1 MRFKTSPCWLLG
13 FAVLVVGS
21 APDRAL
27 AAAAEHAGA
36 NHAGSIASISSP
48 NYRAIIDRYGPAVVG
63 VTVEGGRKPM
73 TMSDQNPLDGSLPVP
88 ASPETSTQDPGRPLM
103 GLGTGFIISPDGVVV
118 TNAHV
123 IRGAGA
129 ITVTLDDRR
138 EFKARV
144 LGLDPDTDIAVLK
157 IEARDLPT
165 VKLGD
170 SDRLQ
175 VGDYVLAIGTPYG
188 FDETATSGIVSAMH
202 RPLPDSPYVSF
213 IQTDAAVN
221 PGNSGGPLFNA
232 SGEVVGINAQIL
244 SHGGGFEGLSF
255 AIPINLAKHI
265 ADQIV
270 ATGKATHGWLGITL
284 QQLTQPLADSFGLA
298 RPDGA
303 LVSAVKP
310 HSAAAGAGL
319 LAGDVILKCNN
330 VPIRRMGDVSELIGV
345 AMPDDTLALSIWRNG
360 KALEISA
367 RMSQPPSA
375 DDGGAADIAA
385 SNRLGISV
393 KLLSADERKEA
404 NVSRGLIVITSSGPA
419 EKAGILPG
427 DLVLSVNGTPIES
440 VERLHTLVTDAGST
454 VALLIQRGDSR
465 TYVPVIM
472 D

>member
-1 MRFKTSPCWLLG
+1 MRFKISPSWLLG
-13 FAVLVVGS
+13 LCVLVLGGM
-21 APDRAL
+21 PDWVL
-27 AAAAEHAGA
+27 AAAPEHASTNDA
-36 NHAGSIASISSP
+36 LPIAARASP

-63 VTVEGGRKPM
+63 VTVEGGSKSMEMGNQSPL
-73 TMSDQNPLDGSLPVP
+73 SDGLPAP
-88 ASPETSTQDPGRPLM
+88 APPETSTQDPGRPLM
-103 GLGTGFIISPDGVVV
+103 GLGSGFIISPDGVVV

-123 IRGAGA
+123 VRGASA
-129 ITVTLDDRR
+129 VTVTLDDRR

-144 LGLDPDTDIAVLK
+144 LGLDVDTDIAVLK
-157 IEARDLPT
+157 IEAQDLPT
-165 VKLGD
+165 VKLGN
-170 SDRLQ
+170 SDRLH

-188 FDETATSGIVSAMH
+188 FDETATAGIVSAMH

-270 ATGKATHGWLGITL
+270 ATGKVTHGWLGVTA
-284 QQLTQPLADSFGLA
+284 QQLTQPLADSFGLV

-303 LVSAVKP
+303 LVSRVKP
-310 HSAAAGAGL
+310 HSAAAAAGL

-330 VPIRRMGDVSELIGV
+330 TPIRRVGEVSELIGV
-345 AMPDDTLALSIWRNG
+345 AMPDDILLFSIWRNG
-360 KALEISA
+360 KAMELSA

-375 DDGGAADIAA
+375 ADDGTSDTAA
-385 SNRLGISV
+385 STRLGISV

-404 NVSRGLIVITSSGPA
+404 NVSRGLIILTSSGPA

-427 DLVLSVNGTPIES
+427 DLLLSVNGTPIES
-440 VERLHTLVTDAGST
+440 IERLHTMVTDAGST

-465 TYVPVIM
+465 TYVPVVM
-472 D
+472 N

>member
-1 MRFKTSPCWLLG
+1 MRIKVSPSWLFGLG
-13 FAVLVVGS
+13 VLVLGS
-21 APDRAL
+21 TPDWVL
-27 AAAAEHAGA
+27 AAAPEHSNA
-36 NHAGSIASISSP
+36 NDAAPIAARTSP

-63 VTVEGGRKPM
+63 VTVEGGSSATEM
-73 TMSDQNPLDGSLPVP
+73 NQQNPLSDGLPTP
-88 ASPETSTQDPGRPLM
+88 TSPETSTPDPGRPLM
-103 GLGTGFIISPDGVVV
+103 GLGSGFIISPDGVVV

-123 IRGAGA
+123 VRGAGA
-129 ITVTLDDRR
+129 VTVTLDDRR

-144 LGLDPDTDIAVLK
+144 LGLDVDTDVAVLK
-157 IEARDLPT
+157 IEAKDLPT

-170 SDRLQ
+170 SNRLK

-188 FDETATSGIVSAMH
+188 FEETATAGIVSAMH

-232 SGEVVGINAQIL
+232 NGEVIGINAQIL

-270 ATGKATHGWLGITL
+270 ATGKATHGWLGVTV

-303 LVSAVKP
+303 LVSRVKP
-310 HSAAAGAGL
+310 HSAAAAAGL

-330 VPIRRMGDVSELIGV
+330 MPIRRMGDVSELIGV
-345 AMPDDTLALSIWRNG
+345 AMPDDILLLAIWRNG

-367 RMSQPPSA
+367 RMSPPPSA
-375 DDGGAADIAA
+375 VDDGTSDIAA
-385 SNRLGISV
+385 STRLGISV

-404 NVSRGLIVITSSGPA
+404 NVSRGLIVIAASGPA

-427 DLVLSVNGTPIES
+427 DLLLSVNGTPIES
-440 VERLHTLVTDAGST
+440 IERLHTMVTDAGST

-465 TYVPVIM
+465 TYVPVVM
-472 D
+472 N

>member
-1 MRFKTSPCWLLG
+1 MRFRISPSWLFG
-13 FAVLVVGS
+13 FGVLVLVS
-21 APDRAL
+21 TPDLAL
-27 AAAAEHAGA
+27 AAAVEHSNA
-36 NHAGSIASISSP
+36 NHAAPIASMSSP

-63 VTVEGGRKPM
+63 VTVEGGGSATDM
-73 TMSDQNPLDGSLPVP
+73 NQQNPLGDGLPP
-88 ASPETSTQDPGRPLM
+88 PRSPDTSTQDPGRPLM
-103 GLGTGFIISPDGVVV
+103 GLGSGFIISPDGVVV

-123 IRGAGA
+123 VRGASA
-129 ITVTLDDRR
+129 VTVTLDDRR
-138 EFKARV
+138 EFKARI
-144 LGLDPDTDIAVLK
+144 LGLDPETDIAVLK
-157 IEARDLPT
+157 IEAKDLPT

-170 SDRLQ
+170 SNRLQ

-188 FDETATSGIVSAMH
+188 LEETATAGIVSAMH

-244 SHGGGFEGLSF
+244 SHGGGFEGVSF

-270 ATGKATHGWLGITL
+270 ATGKATHGWLGVTV

-298 RPDGA
+298 KPDGA
-303 LVSAVKP
+303 LVTRVKP

-330 VPIRRMGDVSELIGV
+330 IPIRRMGDVSDLIGV
-345 AMPDDTLALSIWRNG
+345 AMPDDSLVFSIWRNG

-367 RMSQPPSA
+367 RMTQPPSA
-375 DDGGAADIAA
+375 GDDGSSDVAT
-385 SNRLGISV
+385 SKRLGISV

-404 NVSRGLIVITSSGPA
+404 NVSRGLIIITSSGPA

-427 DLVLSVNGTPIES
+427 DLLLSVNGTPIES
-440 VERLHTLVTDAGST
+440 IERLHTMVTDAGST

-465 TYVPVIM
+465 TYVPVVM
-472 D
+472 N